1 MGSVPPAGIPSG
13 ELLWCP
19 PPTLSPDMDTLAVS
33 LVDLWHTPGVQE
45 KIEESARVFFSNS
58 ILTVNLIPA
67 LLVGALL
74 LFLLPFLL
82 GLPILNGL
90 GGGGSSA
97 SYGSNLEVSDGY
109 GAPSSSYGAPEAS
122 YGAPEPSY
130 GAPEPS
136 YGAPA
141 ATTRQSRT
149 AMTRHQAATTQAD
162 VSGQL
167 NCPPKPGTST
177 PTSTLPTRCST
188 ATALHNLPS
197 TPLPRPNINL
207 VEACRSSTRFM
218 KGFWDPI
225 CAKTYLSPLWD
236 P

>member
-1 MGSVPPAGIPSG
+1 
-13 ELLWCP
+13 
-19 PPTLSPDMDTLAVS
+19 MDTLAVS

-90 GGGGSSA
+90 GGGGGSA

-141 ATTRQSRT
+141 PSYDAPASNSYDAPVSNSYDTPSSGYEAGRRRRSVELPAEAEDLYTDLNM
-149 AMTRHQAATTQAD
+149 ANNHFD
-162 VSGQL
+162 VSGPHL
-167 NCPPKPGTST
+167 SVKHAFVP
-177 PTSTLPTRCST
+177 
-188 ATALHNLPS
+188 AA
-197 TPLPRPNINL
+197 
-207 VEACRSSTRFM
+207 
-218 KGFWDPI
+218 
-225 CAKTYLSPLWD
+225 SPLAGSL
-236 P
+236 PLLN

>member
-90 GGGGSSA
+90 GGGGGSA

-109 GAPSSSYGAPEAS
+109 GAPSSSYGAPE
-122 YGAPEPSY
+122 PSY

-141 ATTRQSRT
+141 PSYDAPASNSYDAPAVSNSYDTPSSGYEAGRRKRSVGLPAEARDLYSDPNLADTV
-149 AMTRHQAATTQAD
+149 HQDLPHLSVDNVPAASPLA
-162 VSGQL
+162 G
-167 NCPPKPGTST
+167 
-177 PTSTLPTRCST
+177 TLP
-188 ATALHNLPS
+188 L
-197 TPLPRPNINL
+197 
-207 VEACRSSTRFM
+207 
-218 KGFWDPI
+218 
-225 CAKTYLSPLWD
+225 
-236 P
+236 

>member
-1 MGSVPPAGIPSG
+1 MGVPPAGIPSG

-90 GGGGSSA
+90 GGGGGSA

-130 GAPEPS
+130 GAPAPS
-136 YGAPA
+136 YDAPA
-141 ATTRQSRT
+141 SNSYDAPAVSNSYDTPSSGYEAGRRKRSVKLPAEARDLYSDLNLADTV
-149 AMTRHQAATTQAD
+149 HQDLPHLSVDNVPAASPLA
-162 VSGQL
+162 G
-167 NCPPKPGTST
+167 
-177 PTSTLPTRCST
+177 TLP
-188 ATALHNLPS
+188 LLN
-197 TPLPRPNINL
+197 
-207 VEACRSSTRFM
+207 
-218 KGFWDPI
+218 
-225 CAKTYLSPLWD
+225 
-236 P
+236 

>member
-1 MGSVPPAGIPSG
+1 MGSVTPAGIRSR
-13 ELLWCP
+13 ELPWCP
-19 PPTLSPDMDTLAVS
+19 TPVQSPNMDTTLATS
-33 LVDLWHTPGVQE
+33 LMDLWNTPGVSE
-45 KIEESARVFFSNS
+45 KLEESARVFFSNS

-90 GGGGSSA
+90 GGGGGSA

-141 ATTRQSRT
+141 PSYDAPSSNSYD
-149 AMTRHQAATTQAD
+149 AP
-162 VSGQL
+162 VS
-167 NCPPKPGTST
+167 NSY
-177 PTSTLPTRCST
+177 
-188 ATALHNLPS
+188 
-197 TPLPRPNINL
+197 
-207 VEACRSSTRFM
+207 
-218 KGFWDPI
+218 D
-225 CAKTYLSPLWD
+225 
-236 P
+236 

>member
-90 GGGGSSA
+90 GGGGGSA

-109 GAPSSSYGAPEAS
+109 GAP
-122 YGAPEPSY
+122 
-130 GAPEPS
+130 EPS

-141 ATTRQSRT
+141 PSYDAPASNSYDAPAVSNSYDTPSSGYEAGRRKRSVKLPAEARDLYSDLNLADTV
-149 AMTRHQAATTQAD
+149 HQDLPHLSVDNVPAASPLA
-162 VSGQL
+162 G
-167 NCPPKPGTST
+167 
-177 PTSTLPTRCST
+177 TLP
-188 ATALHNLPS
+188 LLN
-197 TPLPRPNINL
+197 
-207 VEACRSSTRFM
+207 
-218 KGFWDPI
+218 
-225 CAKTYLSPLWD
+225 
-236 P
+236 

>member
-1 MGSVPPAGIPSG
+1 MG
-13 ELLWCP
+13 
-19 PPTLSPDMDTLAVS
+19 DMDTLAVS
-33 LVDLWHTPGVQE
+33 LVDLWHTPDVQE

-90 GGGGSSA
+90 GGGGGSA
-97 SYGSNLEVSDGY
+97 SYGSNLEVSDG
-109 GAPSSSYGAPEAS
+109 YGAPEAS

-141 ATTRQSRT
+141 PSYDAPASNSYDAPAVSNSYDTPSSGYEAGRRKRSVKLPAEARDLYSDLNLADTVHHDLPRLSVDNVP
-149 AMTRHQAATTQAD
+149 AASPLA
-162 VSGQL
+162 G
-167 NCPPKPGTST
+167 
-177 PTSTLPTRCST
+177 TLP
-188 ATALHNLPS
+188 LLN
-197 TPLPRPNINL
+197 
-207 VEACRSSTRFM
+207 
-218 KGFWDPI
+218 
-225 CAKTYLSPLWD
+225 
-236 P
+236 

>member
-1 MGSVPPAGIPSG
+1 MGVPPAGIPSG

-90 GGGGSSA
+90 GGGGGSA

-109 GAPSSSYGAPEAS
+109 GAPSSSYGAPE
-122 YGAPEPSY
+122 PSY

-141 ATTRQSRT
+141 PSYDAPASNSYDAPVSNSYDTPSSGYEAGRRKRSVELPAEARDLYSDLNLDQSF
-149 AMTRHQAATTQAD
+149 D
-162 VSGQL
+162 VSGPHL
-167 NCPPKPGTST
+167 SVDDAFVP
-177 PTSTLPTRCST
+177 
-188 ATALHNLPS
+188 AA
-197 TPLPRPNINL
+197 
-207 VEACRSSTRFM
+207 
-218 KGFWDPI
+218 
-225 CAKTYLSPLWD
+225 SPLVGSR
-236 P
+236 PLLN

>member
-1 MGSVPPAGIPSG
+1 MGVPPAGIPSG

-90 GGGGSSA
+90 GGGGGSA

-141 ATTRQSRT
+141 PSYDAPASNSYDAPSSGYEAGRRKRSVELPGEARDLYSDLNLDQSF
-149 AMTRHQAATTQAD
+149 D
-162 VSGQL
+162 VSGPHL
-167 NCPPKPGTST
+167 SVDDAFVP
-177 PTSTLPTRCST
+177 
-188 ATALHNLPS
+188 AA
-197 TPLPRPNINL
+197 
-207 VEACRSSTRFM
+207 
-218 KGFWDPI
+218 
-225 CAKTYLSPLWD
+225 SPLVGSR
-236 P
+236 PLIN

>member
-1 MGSVPPAGIPSG
+1 MGSVLPAGIPSG

-90 GGGGSSA
+90 GGGGGSA

-141 ATTRQSRT
+141 PSYDAPASNSYDAPAVSNSYDTPSSGYEAGRRKRSVKLPAEARDLYSDLNLADTL
-149 AMTRHQAATTQAD
+149 HQDLPHLSVDNAFVPAASPLA
-162 VSGQL
+162 G
-167 NCPPKPGTST
+167 
-177 PTSTLPTRCST
+177 
-188 ATALHNLPS
+188 NLP
-197 TPLPRPNINL
+197 LLN
-207 VEACRSSTRFM
+207 
-218 KGFWDPI
+218 
-225 CAKTYLSPLWD
+225 
-236 P
+236 

>member
-33 LVDLWHTPGVQE
+33 LVDLWYTPGVQE

-90 GGGGSSA
+90 GGGGGSA

-141 ATTRQSRT
+141 PSYDAPASNSYDAPVSNSYDTPSSGYDAGRRKRSVELP
-149 AMTRHQAATTQAD
+149 AEAGDLYSDLNLANNHFD
-162 VSGQL
+162 VSGPHL
-167 NCPPKPGTST
+167 SVKHAFVP
-177 PTSTLPTRCST
+177 
-188 ATALHNLPS
+188 AA
-197 TPLPRPNINL
+197 
-207 VEACRSSTRFM
+207 
-218 KGFWDPI
+218 
-225 CAKTYLSPLWD
+225 SPLAGSL
-236 P
+236 PLLN

>member
-90 GGGGSSA
+90 GGGGGSA

-130 GAPEPS
+130 GAPAPS
-136 YGAPA
+136 YDAPA
-141 ATTRQSRT
+141 SNSYDAPAVSNSYDTPSSGYEAGRRKRSVGLPAEARDLYSDLNLADTV
-149 AMTRHQAATTQAD
+149 HQDLPHLSVDNVPAASPLA
-162 VSGQL
+162 G
-167 NCPPKPGTST
+167 
-177 PTSTLPTRCST
+177 TLP
-188 ATALHNLPS
+188 LLN
-197 TPLPRPNINL
+197 
-207 VEACRSSTRFM
+207 
-218 KGFWDPI
+218 
-225 CAKTYLSPLWD
+225 
-236 P
+236 

>member
-1 MGSVPPAGIPSG
+1 MGVPPAGIPSG

-90 GGGGSSA
+90 GGGGGSA

-130 GAPEPS
+130 GAPAPS
-136 YGAPA
+136 YDAPA
-141 ATTRQSRT
+141 SNSYDAPAVSNSYDTPSSGYEAGRRKRSVKLPAEARDLYSDLNLADTV
-149 AMTRHQAATTQAD
+149 HQDLPHLSVDNVPAASPL
-162 VSGQL
+162 VG
-167 NCPPKPGTST
+167 
-177 PTSTLPTRCST
+177 TLP
-188 ATALHNLPS
+188 LLN
-197 TPLPRPNINL
+197 
-207 VEACRSSTRFM
+207 
-218 KGFWDPI
+218 
-225 CAKTYLSPLWD
+225 
-236 P
+236 

>member
-1 MGSVPPAGIPSG
+1 MG
-13 ELLWCP
+13 
-19 PPTLSPDMDTLAVS
+19 LSPDMDTLAVS

-90 GGGGSSA
+90 GGGGGSA
-97 SYGSNLEVSDGY
+97 SYGSNLEISDGY

-141 ATTRQSRT
+141 ASYDAPASNSYDAPVSNSYDTPSSGYDAGRRKRSLEF
-149 AMTRHQAATTQAD
+149 AAEARDLYSDLNLD
-162 VSGQL
+162 VQPFDMSGPHL
-167 NCPPKPGTST
+167 SVDHAFVP
-177 PTSTLPTRCST
+177 
-188 ATALHNLPS
+188 AA
-197 TPLPRPNINL
+197 
-207 VEACRSSTRFM
+207 
-218 KGFWDPI
+218 
-225 CAKTYLSPLWD
+225 SPLAASL
-236 P
+236 PLLN

>member
-1 MGSVPPAGIPSG
+1 MG
-13 ELLWCP
+13 
-19 PPTLSPDMDTLAVS
+19 
-33 LVDLWHTPGVQE
+33 E

-90 GGGGSSA
+90 GGGGGSA

-141 ATTRQSRT
+141 PSYDAPAVSNSYDTPSSGYEAGRRKRSVKLPAEARDLYSDLNLADTV
-149 AMTRHQAATTQAD
+149 HQALPHLSVDNVPAA
-162 VSGQL
+162 SPLAG
-167 NCPPKPGTST
+167 
-177 PTSTLPTRCST
+177 TLP
-188 ATALHNLPS
+188 LLN
-197 TPLPRPNINL
+197 
-207 VEACRSSTRFM
+207 
-218 KGFWDPI
+218 
-225 CAKTYLSPLWD
+225 
-236 P
+236 